1 MPSPEDSVICNSCG
15 ASNLPQNN
23 FCHACGANINSGQVC
38 PHCDTSNSAEYRFCV
53 NCGEEL
59 SVIGAGDTP
68 SDLQSSEATIA
79 ARALE
84 SEPVSGISRA
94 LTGMQSSLGTLL
106 DRYDTGPPRVV
117 EIALVATL
125 TITALAVRVWNL
137 GEIPYGMHGDEL
149 VLAGDAQ
156 RFLDGDRLDTWVW
169 AKAMIYVG
177 WMALILRIGDT
188 DIGTIRLASATLGTA
203 IVPAGYLLV
212 RSLFSFRVAILSAAM
227 LTVSLWFVM
236 QSRIAFPMVS
246 AMLFGMLAMYLAVS
260 AVRHRRWWLAAL
272 AGTVLGLGL
281 YTYKLFLIY
290 LVGFWGVSVLA
301 LLISPELRKQKHV
314 WIILGVSALVSLRLL
329 THYVADFDRIVLENL
344 EVEYGRGSALSP
356 EGWLEVPRLVLHA
369 VLLVNNPVSG
379 GSIDAAPR
387 VPIVSL
393 VPAMFFWLGLGVSL
407 LFIKQARYQLLLS
420 GWLIGMLP
428 ILVVPGSEGRRYLF
442 GIFFVLVIVS
452 IGFNAVLSLLIDT
465 VRKESSPRIKPEIAR
480 KVGYGT
486 AAAIA
491 AIFVTLFSLT
501 SFLDFNY
508 WRNSGELRWFFSHD
522 SIRAFEFIETVGDE
536 SEIRYYS
543 VRLPFDS
550 RERRLVAPDAVGI
563 DGAEQ
568 HGGDGTIR
576 SGGAL
581 RGDTVFVFLDEYLYL
596 GAELEAAYPSARKV
610 AQHIQDNET
619 TYLAYLIQLHATGDA
634 SVPGAP

>member
-1 MPSPEDSVICNSCG
+1 M
-15 ASNLPQNN
+15 
-23 FCHACGANINSGQVC
+23 
-38 PHCDTSNSAEYRFCV
+38 
-53 NCGEEL
+53 NCGGAL
-59 SVIGAGDTP
+59 SGGGSGGDTP
-68 SDLQSSEATIA
+68 SGLQRPEATVA

-84 SEPVSGISRA
+84 SKPVSGISRA
-94 LTGMQSSLGTLL
+94 LAETQSSLGALL
-106 DRYDTGPPRVV
+106 NRYDTGPSRVV
-117 EIALVATL
+117 ETALVATL
-125 TITALAVRVWNL
+125 TVIALVVRVWNL
-137 GEIPYGMHGDEL
+137 GEVPYGMHGDEL

-156 RFLDGDRLDTWVW
+156 RFLDGERLDTWVW

-212 RSLFSFRVAILSAAM
+212 RSLFPFRVAILSAAM
-227 LTVSLWFVM
+227 LALSLWFVM

-246 AMLFGMLAMYLAVS
+246 AILFGTLAMYLAVS

-272 AGTVLGLGL
+272 AGVVLGLGL

-290 LVGFWGVSVLA
+290 LAGFWGVSVLA
-301 LLISPELRKQKHV
+301 LLISPELRRQKYV

-329 THYVADFDRIVLENL
+329 THYIADFDRVVLENL
-344 EVEYGRGSALSP
+344 DVEYGRGSALSP
-356 EGWLEVPRLVLHA
+356 EGLLEVPGLVLHA

-379 GSIDAAPR
+379 GSIDASPR

-407 LFIKQARYQLLLS
+407 LLIRQSKYQLLLA
-420 GWLIGMLP
+420 GWMIGMIP

-452 IGFNAVLSLLIDT
+452 IGFNAVLSLVIDT
-465 VRKESSPRIKPEIAR
+465 VRRELSPRINPEMTRRI
-480 KVGYGT
+480 GYGT
-486 AAAIA
+486 TAALA
-491 AIFVTLFSLT
+491 AIFITLFTLT

-508 WRNSGELRWFFSHD
+508 WRNSGDLRWFFSQD
-522 SIRAFEFIETVGDE
+522 NIRAFEFIETVGDE

-543 VRLPFDS
+543 VRLPFNS

-563 DGAEQ
+563 DGGEH
-568 HGGDGTIR
+568 HGGDGTIW

-581 RGDTVFVFLDEYLYL
+581 RGDTVFVFLDEYLGL
-596 GAELEAAYPSARKV
+596 GSELEAAYPSARKV
-610 AQHIQDNET
+610 SEHVRDNET
-619 TYLAYLIQLHATGDA
+619 VYVAYLIQPHAPGDTR
-634 SVPGAP
+634 VPSAP